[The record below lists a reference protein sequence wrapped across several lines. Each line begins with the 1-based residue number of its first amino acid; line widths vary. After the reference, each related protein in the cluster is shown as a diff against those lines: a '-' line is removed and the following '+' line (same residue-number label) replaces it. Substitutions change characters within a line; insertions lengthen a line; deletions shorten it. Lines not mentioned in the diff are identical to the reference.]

1 MLSQRVAPT
10 EEGSQSGIRSAQP
23 QTFATATE
31 ALEHYEDEIIGPDA
45 LESIHQRLT
54 ELGFFPGTSHA
65 VTSSIPR
72 TPLETEL
79 GKLVSILVYAA
90 IHTLSHV

>member
-10 EEGSQSGIRSAQP
+10 EEGSQSGIR
-23 QTFATATE
+23 
-31 ALEHYEDEIIGPDA
+31 YEDEIIGPDA

-54 ELGFFPGTSHA
+54 ALGFFPGTSHA